1 MAFYDDLLARV
12 RSPRSAEDQYALGAG
27 GYTDP
32 TVRYQE
38 TVGYNADALK
48 GRTMV
53 AMNRENA
60 TAQQL
65 QDEYIRRALSFDP
78 SQAVA
83 DTARGTWSSIVSDVG
98 GLKDMLRDLKGQSVG
113 SGRLDT
119 GFFDEDQGAVINRA
133 VENLNSQVAQ
143 GSLQATGMAQRNIED
158 IGSYASQSRARYL
171 DLLTGGLNQ
180 QIAQQEAAKA
190 RKAGL
195 WGDIISGAAKV
206 GAAAIMA

>member
-1 MAFYDDLLARV
+1 MAFWDDLAARV
-12 RSPRSAEDQYALGAG
+12 RDPQRQYALEAG

-32 TVRYQE
+32 TVRYDE
-38 TVGYNADALK
+38 TIGYNSGALK

-78 SQAVA
+78 TKAVG
-83 DTARGTWSSIVSDVG
+83 DTARGAWSSIVGDVG

-119 GFFDEDQGAVINRA
+119 GFFDEDQGAVVNRA
-133 VENLNSQVAQ
+133 VENLNANIAQ
-143 GSLQATGMAQRNIED
+143 GSLQATSMAQRNIED

-180 QIAQQEAAKA
+180 QIAQQEAAAA

-195 WGDIISGAAKV
+195 WGDIIGGAAKV
-206 GAAAIMA
+206 GAALAL